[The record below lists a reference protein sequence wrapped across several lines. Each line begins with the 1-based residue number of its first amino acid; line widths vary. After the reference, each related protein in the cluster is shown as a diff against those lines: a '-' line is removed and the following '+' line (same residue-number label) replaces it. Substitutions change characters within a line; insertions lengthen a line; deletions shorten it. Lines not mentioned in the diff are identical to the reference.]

1 MKPMR
6 IVFFGTPDFA
16 AHSLEKVI
24 QAGYEVVVVVTA
36 PDKPAGRGMKIQSS
50 AVKQTAD
57 AHGIPVL
64 QPTNLKDAAFQE
76 TLKAYNLDLGIV
88 IAFRMLP
95 EAVWRMPQMGTFNLH
110 ASLLPQYRGA
120 APIHH
125 AIINGE
131 RITGVSTFF
140 LKHEIDTGDLLLQ
153 EQVTIDST
161 TTTGELYK
169 TLMELGGSLVLKT
182 LQRIEKGELQG
193 IPQTYSDTLR
203 TAPKL
208 SRAFCEVYTH
218 MTCEALRNKVRG
230 LNPSPGAWIQSPY
243 GVLKLYRVVQADA
256 QRNNNNLYI
265 EDKKLFLPC
274 SDGVLEILEL
284 QPEGKPRMQAID
296 FVNGIA
302 NKRE

>member
-1 MKPMR
+1 MR

-16 AHSLEKVI
+16 AYSLEKVI

-36 PDKPAGRGMKIQSS
+36 PNKPAGRGMKIQSS

-64 QPTNLKDAAFQE
+64 QPTNLKDAAFQD

-153 EQVTIDST
+153 EQVDIGSD
-161 TTTGELYK
+161 TTTGQLHK
-169 TLMELGGSLVLKT
+169 TLMELGGSLVIKT

-208 SRAFCEVYTH
+208 SRAFCEVDTR
-218 MTCEALRNKVRG
+218 MTCEDLRNKVRG
-230 LNPSPGAWIQSPY
+230 LNPSPGAWIQSVY

-256 QRNNNNLYI
+256 QRNNDTLYI
-265 EDKKLFLPC
+265 EGKKLYLPC
-274 SDGVLEILEL
+274 TDGVLEIVEL

>member
-1 MKPMR
+1 MR

-24 QAGYEVVVVVTA
+24 QSGYEVVVVVTA
-36 PDKPAGRGMKIQSS
+36 PDKPAGRGMKVQSS

-57 AHGIPVL
+57 KYGIPVL
-64 QPTNLKDAAFQE
+64 QPVNLKDAEFQE
-76 TLKAYNLDLGIV
+76 TLRSYQLDLGIV

-95 EAVWRMPQMGTFNLH
+95 EAVWRMPSMGTFNLH

-125 AIINGE
+125 AVINGE
-131 RITGVSTFF
+131 QTTGVSTFF

-153 EQVTIDST
+153 EKVSIGPD

-169 TLMELGGSLVLKT
+169 TLMEVGGDLVLKT
-182 LQRIEKGELQG
+182 LQRIENGDLDG
-193 IPQTYSDTLR
+193 IPQTFEETLK

-208 SRAFCEVYTH
+208 SRVFCEVKND

-230 LNPSPGAWIQSPY
+230 LNPSPGAWINSPY
-243 GVLKLYRVVQADA
+243 GILKLYKVEKTTEVRKSDT
-256 QRNNNNLYI
+256 LYI
-265 EDKKLFLPC
+265 KGKKVYLPC
-274 SDGVLEILEL
+274 SDGVLEIIEL